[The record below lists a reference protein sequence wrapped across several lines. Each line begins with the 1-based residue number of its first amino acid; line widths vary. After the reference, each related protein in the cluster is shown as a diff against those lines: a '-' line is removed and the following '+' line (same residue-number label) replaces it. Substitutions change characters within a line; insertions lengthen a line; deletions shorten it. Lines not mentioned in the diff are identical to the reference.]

1 MSWGNTTENNV
12 AKIIYNATAWAN
24 IADNAASSP
33 NTTFF
38 IALHTADP
46 GEAGTQSTNEASYTG
61 YARVSINRASG
72 AGGLTVTN
80 NVVTNTSAVTFA
92 QCTAGSA
99 SITHVSLGML
109 TSGAGII
116 INKAPAGPINTQYEF
131 TALASNDTLTVPI
144 STFAVD
150 DRVSVYPLEGVQNS
164 LPTGLTEGTVYFVK
178 TAAGT
183 AITLATTSGGATID
197 VTADGSGLL
206 WKHSILA
213 ISAGITPNIAAG
225 QLQFTLN

>member
-24 IADNAASSP
+24 IADNAAASP

-46 GEAGTQSTNEASYTG
+46 GEAGTQSTSEASYTG

-131 TALASNDTLTVPI
+131 TALANDNIIAPI
-144 STFAVD
+144 SAFAVD
-150 DRVSVYPLEGVQNS
+150 DRVSFYPLEGVQNS
-164 LPTGLTEGTVYFVK
+164 LPGGVTEGTVYFVK

-183 AITLATTSGGATID
+183 TITVSTTSGGATLDI
-197 VTADGSGLL
+197 TTDGSGIV